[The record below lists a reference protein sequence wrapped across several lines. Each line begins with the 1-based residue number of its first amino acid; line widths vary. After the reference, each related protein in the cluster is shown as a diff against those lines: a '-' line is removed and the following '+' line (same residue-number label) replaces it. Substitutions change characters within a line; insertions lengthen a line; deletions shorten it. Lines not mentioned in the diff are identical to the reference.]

1 MAKNVKHIDEAKE
14 KAKQAAE
21 ATGKAVQERLQTARD
36 RFSEVAD
43 SLGKGADTASTKVK
57 EKAGRASAVVKDKAG
72 QASAVVKDK
81 AGQAS
86 AVVKEKAGQMST
98 AARETYDVAAERA
111 RQGYDKARKDIDQL
125 SQDVNEY
132 VRDNPGKSVLIAA
145 GVGFVIGLAFRGRG
159 RGRD

>member
-21 ATGKAVQERLQTARD
+21 ATGRAMQERLQTARD

-43 SLGKGADTASTKVK
+43 NLGKGADSASTRVK
-57 EKAGRASAVVKDKAG
+57 ETAGRASAVVKEKAEH
-72 QASAVVKDK
+72 ATA
-81 AGQAS
+81 A
-86 AVVKEKAGQMST
+86 VKEKAGQMST
-98 AARETYDVAAERA
+98 SARETYGVASERA
-111 RQGYDKARKDIDQL
+111 RQGYDKARKDLDHL

-145 GVGFVIGLAFRGRG
+145 GVGFLIGLIFRGRG
-159 RGRD
+159 RDRD

>member
-1 MAKNVKHIDEAKE
+1 MAKKVKHIDEAKE

-36 RFSEVAD
+36 RFSVVAD
-43 SLGKGADTASTKVK
+43 TLEKRADSASTKVK
-57 EKAGRASAVVKDKAG
+57 EKAGRASAAVKDKAE

-81 AGQAS
+81 AGQ
-86 AVVKEKAGQMST
+86 MST
-98 AARETYDVAAERA
+98 AARESYGVAAERA
-111 RQGYDKARKDIDQL
+111 RQGYDKARKDLDHL
-125 SQDVNEY
+125 SRDVNEY

-145 GVGFVIGLAFRGRG
+145 GIGFVIGLAFRGRG